1 MFVSPKKIT
10 EQSFVDVNMKIADV
24 GCGTGHHTFDLA
36 EAVGPSGRVY
46 AIDVQ
51 EDLLMTLKRE
61 SDRRKLNNVIII
73 LADAEKNTGIES
85 NSLDRVF
92 FSNSFFQFE
101 DKEGAVME
109 AKRLLRRGGRIVVV
123 DWLSSFNHLGPH
135 PDNVFGKEAAVK
147 LFLKNDFQL
156 DKELTAVG
164 DYHYGLIF
172 KHD

>member
-10 EQSFVDVNMKIADV
+10 EQSFVDVGMKVADV
-24 GCGTGHHTFDLA
+24 GCGTGQHAFELA
-36 EAVGPSGRVY
+36 LAVGPSGRIY

-51 EDLLMTLKRE
+51 EGLLTYLKKE
-61 SDRRKLNNVIII
+61 SDSKKLNNIIVI
-73 LADAEKNTGIES
+73 LADAEKNTGLEGG
-85 NSLDRVF
+85 SLDRVF

-101 DKEGAVME
+101 NKEGAVLE
-109 AKRLLRRGGRIVVV
+109 AKRLLKKGGRIVVV

-135 PDNVFGKEAAVK
+135 PDNVFGKDAAVK
-147 LFLKNDFQL
+147 LFLKNNFQL